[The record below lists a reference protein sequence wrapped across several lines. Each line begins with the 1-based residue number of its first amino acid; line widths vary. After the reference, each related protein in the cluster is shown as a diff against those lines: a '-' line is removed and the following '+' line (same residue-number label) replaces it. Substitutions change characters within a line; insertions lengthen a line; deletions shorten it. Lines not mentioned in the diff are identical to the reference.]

1 MFVALNLFCIRANL
15 RIKCVN
21 EPKNVSV
28 SFYKNL
34 ESSFSTWLTHLTL
47 RFLYFLGCSGPRCGG
62 SGGRRH
68 QGFATSLLTH
78 PRQPDIARLL
88 PMFKGK
94 LTFSFFADIKVVFV
108 LLEAFCQLS
117 SIVLEPKVCIKY
129 RKHWNS
135 LGRPGTG
142 TSRLMRISL
151 LRFFKTITTIWLMRF
166 YGLFILLVRT

>member
-1 MFVALNLFCIRANL
+1 MFQFYLTKILNQTFLHDSHWGFFTFW
-15 RIKCVN
+15 V
-21 EPKNVSV
+21 
-28 SFYKNL
+28 
-34 ESSFSTWLTHLTL
+34 TL
-47 RFLYFLGCSGPRCGG
+47 AQGAPPDAGK
-62 SGGRRH
+62 RH

-129 RKHWNS
+129 SKHWKKLYGFSTVWADQVVFGITEKIIGLIMSNFFWRFYHVFRVKICFLILLKS
-135 LGRPGTG
+135 VVSSALK
-142 TSRLMRISL
+142 SCEISL
-151 LRFFKTITTIWLMRF
+151 I
-166 YGLFILLVRT
+166 

>member
-1 MFVALNLFCIRANL
+1 MFQFYLTKILNQTFLHDSHWGFFTFW
-15 RIKCVN
+15 V
-21 EPKNVSV
+21 
-28 SFYKNL
+28 
-34 ESSFSTWLTHLTL
+34 TL
-47 RFLYFLGCSGPRCGG
+47 AQGAPPDAGK
-62 SGGRRH
+62 RH

-129 RKHWNS
+129 RKHWNC
-135 LGRPGTG
+135 LCRPGSFWQHWKKDWTDYEQ
-142 TSRLMRISL
+142 L
-151 LRFFKTITTIWLMRF
+151 LRVDFSCFQSQNI
-166 YGLFILLVRT
+166 FIDSLKKYCIIHT